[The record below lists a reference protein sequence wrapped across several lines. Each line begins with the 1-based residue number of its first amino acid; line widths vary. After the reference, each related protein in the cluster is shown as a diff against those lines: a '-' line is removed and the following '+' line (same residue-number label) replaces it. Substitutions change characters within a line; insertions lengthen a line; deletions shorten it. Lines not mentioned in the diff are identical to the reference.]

1 AGTGAADF
9 EIDAMNRILVA
20 CAEHE
25 LNASTFAAR
34 VVASTG
40 ADLYASVLAALCS
53 LSGPIHGGACDR
65 IEEMFADLEA
75 GVRMETLLAGF
86 ADRSLLPPGFGHA
99 IYAGGD
105 PRAALLKKVAATIAR
120 RK

>member
-1 AGTGAADF
+1 V
-9 EIDAMNRILVA
+9 LVA

-40 ADLYASVLAALCS
+40 ADLFASVMAALCT

-65 IEEMFADLEA
+65 IEEMFAQVA
-75 GVRMETLLAGF
+75 GGARISGCLDGF
-86 ADRSLLPPGFGHA
+86 AREQRLPPGFGHA
-99 IYAGGD
+99 IYPAGD
-105 PRAALLKKVAATIAR
+105 PRAAVLRRHAGELASRRSGSATACVPTSIST
-120 RK
+120 